1 MGKGKPRTKEQPWY
15 YKNKCQYFDGLYTR
29 DGSNTPIHECFYPWR
44 HKCTDGNIHNCTKLK
59 LRWLASLDDKKRK
72 TELTRIENGYYG

>member
-15 YKNKCQYFDGLYTR
+15 YKGRCQYFDGLYTR